1 MSSRVEELL
10 AAAVDGSGTDG
21 LDPPQSRNEKLLFA
35 LNNKL
40 YNVQSELTGK
50 VDVPA
55 DGQAYQQ
62 LVTDGDGN
70 TKWEDRL
77 AYEYTVRKDFVLNT
91 SGIPIDGFVMPPI
104 GDTVTVK
111 VNGVESVETVKSGE
125 FDGFSY
131 SYIGSIDMAELASG
145 ANGWLVMHGS
155 GERTIAI
162 ANPETIVSLLVT
174 KQHKIDE
181 KYIQQD
187 KNFVRPLSYFT
198 GDNYTLYKT
207 YYKESGD
214 YVNTYKCNNIVM
226 PKTGTALVTD
236 RGDIGIG
243 RISRIGS
250 FSFWVQLYSFAD
262 DVMNQRN
269 QIYGTDETDIAEFAA
284 ICGYTL
290 TTKPTT

>member
-21 LDPPQSRNEKLLFA
+21 LDPPQSRNEKLLFL

-40 YNVQSELTGK
+40 GNVQSELAGK

-77 AYEYTVRKDFVLNT
+77 AYVYTGWKDFALNT

-111 VNGVESVETVKSGE
+111 INGVESVETVKSGE
-125 FDGFSY
+125 FDGFSH
-131 SYIGSIDMAELASG
+131 SYIGSIDMAEFASG

-155 GERTIAI
+155 GEITIAI
-162 ANPETIVSLLVT
+162 ANPETTVSLLVT
-174 KQHKIDE
+174 EQHKIDE

-214 YVNTYKCNNIVM
+214 YVDTYKCNNIVM

-284 ICGYTL
+284 INGYTL